1 MGFLKNINAIRR
13 SLMRRITT
21 KIGSS
26 RIEKKSRLKDPDK
39 IKKVLI
45 SRPNG
50 RLGNL
55 LLMTPIVQEV
65 ATTFPNCK
73 IDLFVKGNMAPIIF
87 QNYESVDRIIQ
98 LPKKP
103 FKSLLRYLWVWIS
116 LKKKRY
122 DLVIN
127 VVGYS
132 SSGRLSVQFASS
144 MHKFFGE
151 VDAAKLSNYKE
162 YRHIAKQPVYGLR
175 EYLAQ
180 MDYSQVKKP
189 VPNLDLKLSKAEL
202 SKGKKMLEE
211 LVDSKKQTICL
222 FTYATAH
229 KCHSKLWWSKFYK
242 KLKKAYPGYNII
254 EVLPVEN
261 VSQIDFKAPT
271 FYSKN
276 IREIGALIANTTVF
290 IGADSGIMH
299 LASAVKTPTI
309 GLFSVPNL
317 EVYEPYNSKSKAI
330 NTTKHTIRKCIQ
342 EVKNI
347 LVATMTLIE
356 AA

>member
-1 MGFLKNINAIRR
+1 MGLLHNINIVRR
-13 SLMRRITT
+13 NLMRRMATNV
-21 KIGSS
+21 GSS
-26 RIEKKSRLKDPDK
+26 CIGKNCT
-39 IKKVLI
+39 IKEASQVKRVLI

-55 LLMTPIVQEV
+55 LLITPIVQEV
-65 ATTFPNCK
+65 AATFPNCK
-73 IDLFVKGNMAPIIF
+73 IDLFVKGGVAPIVF
-87 QNYESVDRIIQ
+87 QNYEAVDRIIQ

-103 FKSLLRYLWVWIS
+103 FKSLLRYAAVWFS
-116 LKKKRY
+116 LKKRRY
-122 DLVIN
+122 DIVIN
-127 VVGYS
+127 VVSYS
-132 SSGRLSVQFASS
+132 SSGRLSARLATSK
-144 MHKFFGE
+144 HKFFGE
-151 VDAAKLSNYKE
+151 VDAAKVSRYKK
-162 YRHIAKQPVYGLR
+162 YRHMAKQPVYGFR

-180 MDYSQVKKP
+180 IGYADKKKP
-189 VPNLDLKLSKAEL
+189 VPNLDLKLSAAEL
-202 SKGKKMLEE
+202 AEGKRMLDE
-211 LVDSKKQTICL
+211 LADSQKKTICL

-229 KCHSKLWWSKFYK
+229 KCHSKQWWGKFYK
-242 KLKKAYPGYNII
+242 KLKKDFPNYNII
-254 EVLPVEN
+254 EVLPMEN

-276 IREIGALIANTTVF
+276 IREIGALIAHTTVF

-317 EVYEPYNSKSKAI
+317 EIYEPYNGKSKAI
-330 NTTKHTIRKCIQ
+330 NTTKLTIQKCLQ

-347 LVATMTLIE
+347 LVAAMTFIE

>member
-1 MGFLKNINAIRR
+1 MALLKNINVIRR
-13 SLMRRITT
+13 SLMRRMTAS
-21 KIGSS
+21 IGSS
-26 RIEKKSRLKDPDK
+26 CIGKKSHLNDPNQVK
-39 IKKVLI
+39 RVLI

-55 LLMTPIVQEV
+55 LLITPIVQEV
-65 ATTFPNCK
+65 TTTFPNCK
-73 IDLFVKGNMAPIIF
+73 IDLFVKGNVAPILF

-103 FKSLLRYLWVWIS
+103 FKSLLRYVRVWLS
-116 LKKKRY
+116 LKIKRY
-122 DLVIN
+122 DIVIN
-127 VVGYS
+127 VVSYS
-132 SSGRLSVQFASS
+132 SSGRLSVRFATSK
-144 MHKFFGE
+144 HKFFGE
-151 VDAAKLSNYKE
+151 VDTAKLSKDKE

-175 EYLAQ
+175 EYLTQ
-180 MDYSQVKKP
+180 IGYPIIKKP
-189 VPNLDLKLSKAEL
+189 IPDLNLKLSMAEL
-202 SKGKKMLEE
+202 MEGKNMLEE
-211 LVDSKKQTICL
+211 LVGNKKQTICL

-229 KCHSKLWWSKFYK
+229 KCHSKLWWAKFYK
-242 KLKKAYPGYNII
+242 KLKKDFPKYNII

-261 VSQIDFKAPT
+261 ISQIDFKAPT

-330 NTTKHTIRKCIQ
+330 NTTKLTIRKCIQ
-342 EVKNI
+342 EVKDI
-347 LVATMTLIE
+347 LVAMMPFIE